1 MVRIIFKSGL
11 AIACLLAVA
20 VFIPQANAGTIDFT
34 CGGSA
39 CTGTVTAG
47 GSLAFSTGMT
57 SIALTSADFDSAD
70 VFNATFSTNAAGT
83 GTISISDGDGDSLSG
98 NIVAT
103 STGNGPFAGEEALT
117 FNVNWTTLSSSV
129 ATALG
134 ASSGAGISTVTFDV
148 SSGNVVSADLSVSS
162 GGTGPHSP
170 TPEPSTLLL
179 LGTGLLGLG
188 LAFRRFS
195 LA

>member
-20 VFIPQANAGTIDFT
+20 VFIPRANASTIDFT

-39 CTGTVTAG
+39 CAGTVTTS
-47 GSLAFSTGMT
+47 GSLAFSTGT
-57 SIALTSADFDSAD
+57 AIALTSDFDGAD
-70 VFNATFSTNAAGT
+70 VFSATFSTNAAGM
-83 GTISISDGDGDSLSG
+83 GTISLSDSDGDSLSG
-98 NIVAT
+98 DIVAT

-117 FNVNWTTLSSSV
+117 FNVNWTMVSSNV
-129 ATALG
+129 ASALG
-134 ASSGAGISTVTFDV
+134 ASSGAGISTVTFLV
-148 SSGNVVSADLSVSS
+148 SSGQVVSADLSVTSS
-162 GGTGPHSP
+162 GSGPHSP

-179 LGTGLLGLG
+179 LGTGLLGVG
-188 LAFRRFS
+188 FAFRRYS

>member
-34 CGGSA
+34 CGGTA
-39 CTGTVTAG
+39 CAGTVTAG
-47 GSLAFSTGMT
+47 GSLAFSTGT
-57 SIALTSADFDSAD
+57 AIALTSDFDGAD

-117 FNVNWTTLSSSV
+117 FNVNWTTTSSNV
-129 ATALG
+129 TTALG
-134 ASSGAGISTVTFDV
+134 ASSGAGISTVTFMV
-148 SSGNVVSADLSVSS
+148 SGGQVVSADLSVSS

-179 LGTGLLGLG
+179 LGTGLLGVG
-188 LAFRRFS
+188 FAFRRYS